1 MSILFEPKSIGR
13 MTVKNRLVRAPTVEK
28 LASDDGHC
36 TPKLMDLYTRLAE
49 GGVGMVITG
58 GAYPQSNGKGL
69 PRQIGLH
76 RDEVIDGYKKLTDRM
91 HQYEVK
97 IIAQLVHCGRQGTAE
112 VLGETPI
119 APSAVPN
126 ILGVTP
132 IPMNSA
138 QISGAIDNFIRA
150 AERAKMAG
158 FDGVQIHAAHGYL
171 IHEFLSPRTNKRRD
185 QWGGSPANRMRF
197 LSEVYQG
204 MRKRLGDE
212 YPILLSI
219 NCNDF
224 LPDGLGSKEAAE
236 IAERMSSLGV
246 DAIEPSAG
254 TWETHFHMS
263 RGDIPRNYW
272 LYSRAKGEE
281 KERFKARLSQMAKEV
296 RFKEAYH
303 LEYSGKIKKKIRCP
317 LILVGGLRTVKIM
330 EKTLAEGVAD
340 FIALCRPLIRDTE
353 FPNLIRRGLVDRS
366 SCIDCNLCLTDK
378 PVACYQMRYR
388 PPHF

>member
-13 MTVKNRLVRAPTVEK
+13 ITVKNRLVRAPTVEK
-28 LASDDGHC
+28 LASDDGQC

-58 GAYPQSNGKGL
+58 GAYPQSNGKAL

-76 RDEVIDGYKKLTDRM
+76 RDEVIGGYKKLTDRM

-126 ILGVTP
+126 VLGVTP
-132 IPMNSA
+132 IPMNST
-138 QISGAIDNFIRA
+138 QISETIDNFIKA
-150 AERAKMAG
+150 AERAKWAG

-171 IHEFLSPRTNKRRD
+171 IHEFLSSRTNKRRD
-185 QWGGSPANRMRF
+185 PWGGSPANRMRF
-197 LSEVYQG
+197 LRKIYQG
-204 MRKRLGDE
+204 MRQRLGNE

-219 NCNDF
+219 NSNDF
-224 LPDGLGSKEAAE
+224 LPDGLGAEEAAE
-236 IAERMSSLGV
+236 IAERMSILGV

-263 RGDIPRNYW
+263 RGDIPQNYW
-272 LYSRAKGEE
+272 LYARAEWEE
-281 KERFKARLSQMAKEV
+281 RERTKARLCRMAKEV
-296 RFKEAYH
+296 SFKEAYH
-303 LEYSGKIKKKIRCP
+303 LEFARKIKKKIRCP
-317 LILVGGLRTVKIM
+317 LILAGGLRTVKIM
-330 EKTLAEGVAD
+330 EKILGEGEAD
-340 FIALCRPLIRDTE
+340 FVALCRPLIRDPE
-353 FPNLIRRGLVDRS
+353 FPNLIRRGLAARS
-366 SCIDCNLCLTDK
+366 SCINCNLCLTDK
-378 PVACYQMRYR
+378 PVACYQMRIR